1 MFKTRSSK
9 HPLAIGK
16 VEVEDSDYVSETP
29 ERLRNKDFPGFP
41 SCSVFLGKPG
51 SGKTNTFIYMLKSPL
66 FWNKFFDKIYLMGP
80 TTQSDKM
87 YKQIKVPE
95 DQVCSDQDLFIPR
108 LEEWVEEQKAEVDSD
123 PKGAPK
129 CLFVFED
136 ITSYFDHVQ
145 KTPAFG
151 RCYTQI
157 RHLKSS
163 AVAMVHKYKK
173 FNTTARAASRHL
185 LIWECNKSE
194 QKQIYEDYGPSSL
207 TLNEW
212 YGLMRY
218 CHEPTEQDPKPF
230 LYINTM
236 VPEKIRFRKGFYEI
250 LKLNDAADEG
260 NALIQRDDVGKPG
273 RKSKRRF
280 EEEKEEK
287 SAKRVSHFPD
297 GGRGT
302 QKGVENI

>member
-1 MFKTRSSK
+1 MFKSKSTK

-16 VEVEDSDYVSETP
+16 VEVEDPDYISEVP
-29 ERLRNKDFPGFP
+29 ERMRNKDFPGFP

-51 SGKTNTFIYMLKSPL
+51 SGKTNTFIFMLKSPH
-66 FWNKFFDKIYLMGP
+66 FWNKFFDKIYLIGP

-95 DQVCSDQDLFIPR
+95 DQVVSDQNEFIPR
-108 LEEWVEEQKAEVDSD
+108 LEEWVEQQKAEVDSD
-123 PKGAPK
+123 PTGAPK

-185 LIWECNKSE
+185 LIWECNKTE

-207 TLNEW
+207 TLKEW
-212 YGLMRY
+212 HALVRY
-218 CHEPTEQDPKPF
+218 CHEPTETDPKPF

-236 VPEKIRFRKGFYEI
+236 VPEKIRFRKGFYEV
-250 LKLNDAADEG
+250 LQLSDAADQG
-260 NALIQRDDVGKPG
+260 KALLAKDDEGKPVKKG
-273 RKSKRRF
+273 KRKLDI
-280 EEEKEEK
+280 EDDEK
-287 SAKRVSHFPD
+287 SQKRVPHFSD
-297 GGRGT
+297 GGRVQEG
-302 QKGVENI
+302 